1 MRPSAERMV
10 ERVKE
15 MRQTVMR
22 VDKGSIGKSPS
33 SVRRFIQNV
42 RNKIPFMSNSRPT
55 SPEPFA
61 KGSSPSSAD
70 NTYLRSAFGSSPPTA
85 TRRRFASSETRSK
98 EVFKPALLPSP
109 ESHPGLIRGNDAG
122 RVLFPD
128 VRQHGSQHGSQH
140 GQTLPPKGSVSGS
153 SCPSLSSCKTN

>member
-70 NTYLRSAFGSSPPTA
+70 NTYLRSAFGSSPPIA

-128 VRQHGSQHGSQH
+128 VRQHGSQHG
-140 GQTLPPKGSVSGS
+140 QTLPPKGSVSGS
-153 SCPSLSSCKTN
+153 SCQSLCSSKSN